1 MAMQYYNYRKKQ
13 REVIIM
19 REKLLDRMI
28 KIYGFEH
35 EIVIEFARMCEEWL
49 PTENNDK
56 ALETLVKCHE
66 ENPVGF
72 DDDEDFQKRG
82 LTTSP
87 TDAIINVTKEG
98 DKIMNH
104 NIYFLFSTLSLVL
117 IAPFGAINPLIA
129 LAAVGIAGVFFFI
142 WYLKE
147 MEEQEKEY
155 KKGLDK

>member
-1 MAMQYYNYRKKQ
+1 
-13 REVIIM
+13 M
-19 REKLLDRMI
+19 REQLLDRMI
-28 KIYGFEH
+28 RIYGFEH
-35 EIVIEFARMCEEWL
+35 EIVIEFARMCKEWL
-49 PTENNDK
+49 PTESNDK
-56 ALETLVKCHE
+56 ALEILVKCHE

-104 NIYFLFSTLSLVL
+104 NIYFLFSILSLVL